1 MVNGTEIDK
10 INKYVER
17 RMAVLLARRNMNHVV
32 DIIFTDW
39 MPLIFNGIKANSI
52 VKGDARF
59 KNIAAASILA
69 KVTRDMLMDDYD
81 KLYPQYDLKHNKGY
95 GTKKHL
101 EALDKYGPIEGFH
114 RFSYGPVLEAYNK
127 DLKLKV

>member
-1 MVNGTEIDK
+1 MDAEDK
-10 INKYVER
+10 RTVFTER
-17 RMAVLLARRNMNHVV
+17 RL
-32 DIIFTDW
+32 
-39 MPLIFNGIKANSI
+39 
-52 VKGDARF
+52 
-59 KNIAAASILA
+59 
-69 KVTRDMLMDDYD
+69 
-81 KLYPQYDLKHNKGY
+81 KGY